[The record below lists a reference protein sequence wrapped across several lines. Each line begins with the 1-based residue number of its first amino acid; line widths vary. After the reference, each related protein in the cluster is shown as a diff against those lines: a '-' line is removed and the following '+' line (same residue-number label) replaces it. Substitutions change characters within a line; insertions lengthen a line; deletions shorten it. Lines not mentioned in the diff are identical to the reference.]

1 MNSSNIDLE
10 EFKFLKD
17 YHSYLDKII
26 EVAKHDNRGVISF
39 NWLVNNLSLKDY
51 QIKRCLHFLSS
62 NNYIQPSKGK
72 YPFSFS
78 SLQNKGRDL
87 KPNHFTNK
95 YQSQLKTIEKQQVK
109 EKRQEELF
117 NLQLTK
123 IKEDLA
129 NTKSLVKFWKT
140 SSKRNQ
146 IQIYFLFGLN
156 VLYILFQ
163 VLTHFK
169 II

>member
-39 NWLVNNLSLKDY
+39 NWLVSNLSLKDY

-95 YQSQLKTIEKQQVK
+95 YQFQLKAIEEQQAK
-109 EKRQEELF
+109 EQRQEELL

-123 IKEDLA
+123 LETDLT
-129 NTKSLVKFWKT
+129 NMSKQVKFWET

-146 IQIYFLFGLN
+146 IQIYILFGLN
-156 VLYILFQ
+156 ILYILFQ